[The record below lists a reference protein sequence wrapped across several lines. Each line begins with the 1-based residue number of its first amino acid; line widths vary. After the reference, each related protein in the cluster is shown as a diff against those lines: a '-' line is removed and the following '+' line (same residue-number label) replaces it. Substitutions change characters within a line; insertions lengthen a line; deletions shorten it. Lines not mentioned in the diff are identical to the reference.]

1 MSKTFGDLKAGDEVY
16 VINGSDVKIVK
27 VQITR
32 ATSIQGGVFMT
43 IEDMD
48 YILPINKSSFS
59 ACLIK
64 EFYCNID
71 DAIKTMKE
79 RCESALQNYK
89 RASGALNKLETLKRK

>member
-16 VINGSDVKIVK
+16 IIKGCNVEIVK

-59 ACLIK
+59 MIK
-64 EFYCNID
+64 EFYCDID

-89 RASGALNKLETLKRK
+89 RASGALNKLETKKKMI